1 MSVDEINAL
10 CILCTRRRCIK
21 PAVWEFYIQSQLDK
35 SLGISECI
43 VFQSVV
49 WSPSHAAAPVV
60 MHFTSTSKVCFT
72 GAEGE

>member
-10 CILCTRRRCIK
+10 CILCTRRQCIK

-72 GAEGE
+72 GAEGD